1 MQLQMF
7 QIQHFQCIQTQELG
21 KIVQKDWTVN
31 SDNSVSA
38 PVETAATYDQNRER
52 EYPQIGDVID
62 ALFKKE
68 AGDSSE
74 WNALVTSRANT
85 KTKYPKSQLTQ
96 LDTYIMIN
104 LFLYYG

>member
-1 MQLQMF
+1 MAK
-7 QIQHFQCIQTQELG
+7 
-21 KIVQKDWTVN
+21 KILVKNIVVVDVSDTTFPVHPDTGTWQDCSNDSVKKDWTVN

-85 KTKYPKSQLTQ
+85 KTKYPKS
-96 LDTYIMIN
+96 
-104 LFLYYG
+104 

>member
-1 MQLQMF
+1 MAK
-7 QIQHFQCIQTQELG
+7 
-21 KIVQKDWTVN
+21 KILVKNNVVVDVASEVFEVHSDTGTWQDCSNDSVKKDWVVN

-38 PVETAATYDQNRER
+38 PTDPTLTYKENRQR
-52 EYPQIGDVID
+52 EYPQVGDVID

-85 KTKYPKSQLTQ
+85 KTKYPKS
-96 LDTYIMIN
+96 
-104 LFLYYG
+104 